1 MSAILEVA
9 GSLIAGHGN
18 RISQCGEGMTLKQI
32 FLVSLVAIGGAL
44 SFAAPSFAAENS
56 VQTPPNRGMADLET
70 LRRIYP
76 PGYADA
82 TIRAIEDGQV
92 PGDLSIPEY
101 SRLHCGEIGVMVFN
115 PCLVSYPGEYG
126 VEYVV
131 ITQGENRRIGN
142 RQDAVSFYRAQ
153 VASTVM
159 NFESEVS
166 AINTFVDTLCDH
178 VSAGG
183 NIREVLP
190 PRDQWPR
197 IDHPIA
203 PPNHAARRQFSDLFS
218 SEKCEDCVGLIAV
231 NMAIQLPP
239 TCATLSKQPKPKVT
253 YFVVDRQTSRGHGAL
268 ETGLEAWGTRISEK

>member
-1 MSAILEVA
+1 MAAKYKLLLLLAALGGIASAA
-9 GSLIAGHGN
+9 TFSL
-18 RISQCGEGMTLKQI
+18 
-32 FLVSLVAIGGAL
+32 
-44 SFAAPSFAAENS
+44 AAEN
-56 VQTPPNRGMADLET
+56 NIGRRMADLEA

-76 PGYADA
+76 PGYTDT

-92 PGDLSIPEY
+92 PDDMSIPEY
-101 SRLHCGEIGVMVFN
+101 SRLHCGEIGAMVFN

-131 ITQGENRRIGN
+131 ISQGENRRIGN
-142 RQDAVSFYRAQ
+142 REEAVSFYSAQ
-153 VASTVM
+153 LASTVM
-159 NFESEVS
+159 TFESEVS

-183 NIREVLP
+183 DIREVLP

-218 SEKCEDCVGLIAV
+218 WEKCEDCVGLIAV
-231 NMAIQLPP
+231 NMASQLPP
-239 TCATLSKQPKPKVT
+239 TCATLSKQPTPKIT

-268 ETGLEAWGTRISEK
+268 EIGLEAWDARIDER